1 MGNRG
6 QGDGG
11 RNRDDATYDLIV
23 IGGGAAGSTVAFD
36 AVRRGVRVALIEEWK
51 LGGTCLNAGCDP
63 TKTLVRTAEVLHLV
77 RTADRFGLQAT
88 DPGVDWPSIR
98 ARVEDVI
105 DTIRGGDG
113 EANVR
118 DAGIDLY
125 TDHARFISERDV
137 VVGGNILSGDRFVI
151 ATGAS
156 TTVPEIHGI
165 DQVGFITNLDVPQLD
180 ALPTSLVI
188 VGGGPVAVEFA
199 QIFARLDVEVTLLA
213 ARDQILSKEEP
224 ELAAALTEIL
234 KAEGIQVET
243 GARVSSARRERG
255 RKVLRWEGRDGPG
268 SAAAEE
274 ILIATGRQPN
284 VGKLGLDA
292 AGVEYSDHGI
302 TVDNAMQTSVP
313 TIWAVGDVTG
323 IYPFTHVADYQAR
336 IAEHNAFTDGPVRRA
351 DYRVVPWTTFTDPE
365 LARVGLTEAEAVAG
379 GYAVVTA
386 TVPFEE
392 LPRAITSDQ
401 RLGCVEL
408 VVDRATHQ
416 ILGGHILAAQA
427 GELIAEVAL
436 AMRHRLPVSAIP
448 DTIHSYPT
456 MSEGVFWTAYQLVT
470 EKLAGLV
477 PVAGR

>member
-1 MGNRG
+1 M
-6 QGDGG
+6 
-11 RNRDDATYDLIV
+11 YDLIV

-36 AVRRGVRVALIEEWK
+36 AVRRGVRVALVEEWK

-63 TKTLVRTAEVLHLV
+63 TKTLVRTAEVLHLA
-77 RTADRFGLQAT
+77 RTANRFGLEAA

-98 ARVEDVI
+98 ARVADVI

-125 TDHARFISERDV
+125 TSHARFVSERDV

-165 DQVGFITNLDVPQLD
+165 EEIGFITNLDVPHLD
-180 ALPTSLVI
+180 SLPKSLVI

-213 ARDQILSKEEP
+213 ARDLILSKEEP

-234 KAEGIQVET
+234 RAEGIRIET
-243 GARVSSARRERG
+243 GARVSAAHRERG
-255 RKVLRWEGRDGPG
+255 RKVLRWEGGGRPG
-268 SAAAEE
+268 SVAAEE
-274 ILIATGRQPN
+274 VLIATGRRPN
-284 VGKLGLDA
+284 VESLGLGA
-292 AGVEYSDHGI
+292 AGVEVSGHGI
-302 TVDNAMQTSVP
+302 TVDNAMRTSVP

-336 IAEHNAFTDGPVRRA
+336 IAEHNAFTNGPVRRA

-386 TVPFEE
+386 SMPFEE

-401 RLGCVEL
+401 RSGCVKL

-436 AMRHRLPVSAIP
+436 AMRHRLPVSAIS

-456 MSEGVFWTAYQLVT
+456 MSEGVFWTAYQVAT
-470 EKLAGLV
+470 EKLAGLLPV
-477 PVAGR
+477 PGR

>member
-1 MGNRG
+1 MGSRG
-6 QGDGG
+6 QRDGD
-11 RNRDDATYDLIV
+11 RHHDDATYDLIV
-23 IGGGAAGSTVAFD
+23 IGGGSAGSTVAFD
-36 AVRRGVRVALIEEWK
+36 AVRWGVRVALVEQWK

-63 TKTLVRTAEVLHLV
+63 TKTLVRTAEVLHLA
-77 RTADRFGLQAT
+77 RTADRFGLEAT
-88 DPGVDWPSIR
+88 ELPVDWPSVR
-98 ARVEDVI
+98 ARVAEVI

-125 TDHARFISERDV
+125 TDHARFVSEGDV
-137 VVGGNILSGDRFVI
+137 VVGGSILSGDRFVI
-151 ATGAS
+151 ATGA
-156 TTVPEIHGI
+156 TTTIPEIQGI
-165 DQVGFITNLDVPQLD
+165 NEIGFITNLDVPHLD
-180 ALPTSLVI
+180 ALPESLII

-199 QIFARLDVEVTLLA
+199 QIFARLGVEVTVLA
-213 ARDQILSKEEP
+213 ARDQILHKEEP
-224 ELAAALTEIL
+224 DLAKTLAEIL
-234 KAEGIQVET
+234 TAEGIRIET
-243 GARVSSARRERG
+243 DARVSSARRERE
-255 RKVLRWEGRDGPG
+255 RKVLRWEGGERPG
-268 SAAAEE
+268 SATAEDV
-274 ILIATGRQPN
+274 LIATGRQPN
-284 VGKLGLDA
+284 VGSLGLDA
-292 AGVEYSDHGI
+292 AGVQFSDHGI

-336 IAEHNAFTDGPVRRA
+336 IAEHNAFTDGPFRRA
-351 DYRVVPWTTFTDPE
+351 DYRVVPWTTFTSPE

-386 TVPFEE
+386 TVPFGE

-401 RLGCVEL
+401 RSGCVKL

-436 AMRHRLPVSAIP
+436 AMRHRLPVSAIS

-456 MSEGVFWTAYQLVT
+456 MSEGVFWTAYQIVT

-477 PVAGR
+477 PVADR

>member
-6 QGDGG
+6 QREDGQNPG
-11 RNRDDATYDLIV
+11 DATYDLIV

-36 AVRRGVRVALIEEWK
+36 AVQRGVRVALVEEWK

-63 TKTLVRTAEVLHLV
+63 TKTLVRTAEVLHLA
-77 RTADRFGLQAT
+77 RTADRFGLEAS

-98 ARVEDVI
+98 ARVEEVI

-118 DAGIDLY
+118 QAGIELY
-125 TDHARFISERDV
+125 TDHARFVSEREV
-137 VVGGNILSGDRFVI
+137 VVGGNILYGDRFVI

-156 TTVPEIHGI
+156 TTIPEIQGI
-165 DQVGFITNLDVPQLD
+165 DEIGYITNLDVPHLD
-180 ALPTSLVI
+180 ALPESLII

-199 QIFARLDVEVTLLA
+199 QIFARLDVEVTMLA
-213 ARDQILSKEEP
+213 ARDQILHKEEP
-224 ELAAALTEIL
+224 DLATALAEIL
-234 KAEGIQVET
+234 EAEGIRIET
-243 GARVSSARRERG
+243 GARVSSACRERG
-255 RKVLRWEGRDGPG
+255 RKILRWEGGERPR

-274 ILIATGRQPN
+274 VLIATGRQPN
-284 VGKLGLDA
+284 VESLGLDA
-292 AGVEYSDHGI
+292 AGIRASDHGI
-302 TVDNAMQTSVP
+302 TVDTAMQTSVP

-336 IAEHNAFTDGPVRRA
+336 IAEHNAFTDGPIRRA
-351 DYRVVPWTTFTDPE
+351 DYRVIPWTTFTDPE

-401 RLGCVEL
+401 RSGCVKL

-436 AMRHRLPVSAIP
+436 AMRHRLPVSAIS
-448 DTIHSYPT
+448 DAIHSYPT
-456 MSEGVFWTAYQLVT
+456 MSEAVFWTAYQIVT

-477 PVAGR
+477 PVTGR